1 MSKALLLLIL
11 PFIRFPFLVLGQD
24 KDDGRG
30 CDGPPKQ
37 MSTSLSKSS
46 KKSKQFR
53 LAGSESEH
61 AEATEGAL
69 LDLGA
74 SLYSYGKEVCL
85 QFAVELDLGKRF
97 FRKMSH
103 AEFSDGFGLTILQ
116 RWSRVVGRDATH
128 GALYAALLAIN
139 LKEAADEFEDFIG
152 RNVSTD

>member
-1 MSKALLLLIL
+1 MQSSTSTHFANHLLSL
-11 PFIRFPFLVLGQD
+11 FLVPGQE
-24 KDDGRG
+24 KGDGRG
-30 CDGPPKQ
+30 RDGPPKQ
-37 MSTSLSKSS
+37 KSISLSKSS
-46 KKSKQFR
+46 KKSEQFR
-53 LAGSESEH
+53 LAGSKSEH
-61 AEATEGAL
+61 AEPTEGVL
-69 LDLGA
+69 FDLGA
-74 SLYSYGKEVCL
+74 SLDSYGKEACL
-85 QFAVELDLGKRF
+85 QCAVQLGLGKRF